1 MPEAHTQ
8 GWVDNSPSKVIET
21 MAGGRKLRMDV
32 PWKERTRGVI
42 KLARCEEI
50 FIKYREA
57 PREEDLFD
65 DHGALTSSWER

>member
-1 MPEAHTQ
+1 MCP
-8 GWVDNSPSKVIET
+8 
-21 MAGGRKLRMDV
+21 GREE
-32 PWKERTRGVI
+32 ERTRGVI

>member
-32 PWKERTRGVI
+32 PWKGGGKNQRSY
-42 KLARCEEI
+42 KAS
-50 FIKYREA
+50 KM
-57 PREEDLFD
+57 
-65 DHGALTSSWER
+65 